1 VRVCVWWWGLGGGG
15 GIWTNRSIL
24 RRSFTNRDTQWV
36 AAYVW
41 SFSDKCWGGYSSLLP
56 TQARWAQRCTRW
68 VRLPTLHGMQ
78 ASPTSEQV
86 VEQVRVPSKQ
96 QSSRGLGET
105 SSQMFSTSY
114 EDVQIEHGGSCP
126 HLAPSHLGVSFT
138 QVLIATQGA
147 SPPPPSSDIYES
159 WLPGGSEAVHSVSR
173 AYFRFAPLSLQ
184 SIHRALTQQVC

>member
-1 VRVCVWWWGLGGGG
+1 VRVCVWWWGEGGGSG
-15 GIWTNRSIL
+15 TNRSIL

-147 SPPPPSSDIYES
+147 SPPPHRLTFTRVGCRGAVRRCTVFHGRISDLLPCLSSPYTV
-159 WLPGGSEAVHSVSR
+159 L
-173 AYFRFAPLSLQ
+173 
-184 SIHRALTQQVC
+184 